1 MHVLLLVCSRQRRG
15 NPLQGVDRRNY
26 DQLEVNIELNN
37 PDEVQ
42 PLVNGPAEGGSNQQK
57 GEATGR
63 RGQQPAERGRNRQ
76 KRAATGRRGPQPAEE
91 GSNRQKGGSNQ
102 QKRSSN
108 QQKRRSN
115 QQKGGRTI
123 LSNNVKYYK
132 DSNMHLNN

>member
-42 PLVNGPAEGGSNQQK
+42 PLVNGPAEEGSNQQK

-63 RGQQPAERGRNRQ
+63 RGQQPAEGGRNRQ
-76 KRAATGRRGPQPAEE
+76 KR
-91 GSNRQKGGSNQ
+91 GSNRQKGAATS
-102 QKRSSN
+102 RSGTATS
-108 QQKRRSN
+108 RRGAATSR
-115 QQKGGRTI
+115 KGADTT